1 MIELSFEKHPRL
13 KERNEIFVGRNDL
26 IESIWKKEWMIL
38 KKVNQ
43 CVWLLLVCQ
52 KCWKKNAVKALHL

>member
-26 IESIWKKEWMIL
+26 IGLFEERMDDFE
-38 KKVNQ
+38 KVNQ
-43 CVWLLLVCQ
+43 CVWLLLVS
-52 KCWKKNAVKALHL
+52 KVLEEERY